1 MSSRARLVT
10 SEDDYPTMKKSIGIG
25 TYALPS
31 PVWVVGT
38 YDSAGKPNLMT
49 AAWGGICNSRPPCV
63 YVSLRKAT
71 YSHGNIMTRK
81 AYTVSIPSEKYVRE
95 ADWLG
100 IASGRDLDKFA
111 KANLTPVK
119 GTHVDAPYV
128 EEFPVIIECR
138 VKDVFELG
146 LHTQFVGEILDVK
159 ADSAV
164 LNTEGRIDI
173 EKVKPIIFTAGSSTY
188 HSVGKK
194 LMDAFTTKDLAA

>member
-1 MSSRARLVT
+1 
-10 SEDDYPTMKKSIGIG
+10 MKKSIGIG

-81 AYTVSIPSEKYVRE
+81 AYTISIPSEKHLRE

-100 IASGRDLDKFA
+100 IASGRDFDKFA
-111 KANLTPVK
+111 KAKLTPIK
-119 GTHVDAPYV
+119 GTNVDAPYV
-128 EEFPVIIECR
+128 DEFPIAIECR
-138 VKDVFELG
+138 VKEIVELG

-159 ADSAV
+159 ADPAV
-164 LNTEGRIDI
+164 LNAEGMIDI
-173 EKVKPIIFTAGSSTY
+173 EKAKPVIFTAGSGTY

-194 LMDAFTTKDLAA
+194 LRDAFTVKEMKD